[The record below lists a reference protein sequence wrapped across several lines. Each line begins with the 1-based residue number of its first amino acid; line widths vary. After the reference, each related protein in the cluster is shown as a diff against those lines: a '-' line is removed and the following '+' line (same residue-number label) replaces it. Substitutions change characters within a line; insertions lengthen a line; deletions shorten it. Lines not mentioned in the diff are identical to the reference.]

1 MSLVLDALKGKRE
14 SVAFGG
20 LVARVREN
28 PKNIESWISLVD
40 RLRHQAATGSTH
52 DYSKG
57 WHQEAWDVCKKA
69 TETNPNNFK
78 LKVYV
83 EEYKQFLE
91 VFDYSIK

>member
-1 MSLVLDALKGKRE
+1 MSLVLDALEGKRE
-14 SVAFGG
+14 SMAFGG
-20 LVARVREN
+20 LVTRVREN

-52 DYSKG
+52 DYSRR

-69 TETNPNNFK
+69 MKTNPRDFK
-78 LKVYV
+78 LKGYV
-83 EEYKQFLE
+83 GLYKKFLK